1 MDERKGTA
9 LGAWSL
15 EKSFKFQ
22 VQSCIS
28 IKCPRLKPGTLNLEL
43 FRPMENRIFDSELEK
58 LTHKVVLMCSQVN
71 QQVNDALTAL
81 EKYDLKLAKKV
92 ISNDKEIDTLDVKID
107 KLCQK
112 IFALQQP
119 VASDLRYIL
128 SALKIN
134 NDLERVGD
142 HAVNIAKRIAPLDD
156 YQIVIAE
163 LGVDAIGHET
173 SLLFADVLNLVQSH
187 DLKYCKKIYNR
198 SATLKKGCEAIAEKI
213 LNEMMHQS
221 EVVVVASNLLIIVNL
236 IERIAS
242 YSNNIA
248 ESITFVVQGEIVKH
262 KKKVE

>member
-1 MDERKGTA
+1 
-9 LGAWSL
+9 
-15 EKSFKFQ
+15 
-22 VQSCIS
+22 
-28 IKCPRLKPGTLNLEL
+28 
-43 FRPMENRIFDSELEK
+43 MENRIFDSELEK

-81 EKYDLKLAKKV
+81 REYDLKLAKKV
-92 ISNDKEIDTLDVKID
+92 VSNDIDIDTLDVKID

-142 HAVNIAKRIAPLDD
+142 HAVNIAKRIAPLED
-156 YQIVIAE
+156 YRQLVSE
-163 LGVDAIGHET
+163 LGVDKVGHET
-173 SLLFADVLNLVQSH
+173 SILFANVVSLVETR
-187 DLKYCKKIYNR
+187 DLKYCKEIYQR
-198 SATLKKGCEAIAEKI
+198 SATLKDDCEAIAAKI
-213 LNEMMHQS
+213 LSEMMEKS
-221 EVVVVASNLLIIVNL
+221 EVVVVASNILIIVNL

-248 ESITFVVQGEIVKH
+248 ESITFVVEGEIVKH
-262 KKKVE
+262 RKKLE